1 MLLIN
6 FELIPIKFGFFMN
19 LFILGM
25 DNFEKLLAGAH
36 FVVSIIIILLLL
48 LLLLI

>member
-36 FVVSIIIILLLL
+36 FVVSIFIIIIISILLA
-48 LLLLI
+48 